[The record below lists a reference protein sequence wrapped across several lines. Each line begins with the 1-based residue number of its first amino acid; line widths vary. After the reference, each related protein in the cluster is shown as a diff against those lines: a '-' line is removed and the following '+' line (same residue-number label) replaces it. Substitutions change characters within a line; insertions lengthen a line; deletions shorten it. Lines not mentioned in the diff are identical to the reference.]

1 MTVWED
7 IATERRALAD
17 VFDELDERQWDTP
30 SLCGEWTVRELAAH
44 LVMPFN
50 VSMPRFGLAMLRH
63 RGNFAKANIALTA
76 RLAGRPVTDLI
87 SDYRAHAESHFAP
100 PGMPP
105 VTPLAEVLIHGQ
117 DARIPLGIGDTRAPE
132 LWATALDFLVSPL
145 GRRGFVAGRV
155 PEVELIATDVQW
167 RSGSGP
173 QVSGPAYAIGLTL
186 TRRAPGLESLSGP
199 GRDTLATWMG

>member
-1 MTVWED
+1 MWED

-30 SLCGEWTVRELAAH
+30 SLCGDWTVRELAAH

-50 VSMPRFGLAMLRH
+50 VSLSRFGLTMLRYA
-63 RGNFAKANIALTA
+63 GNFAKANIALTA
-76 RLAGRPVTDLI
+76 GLAGRPVAELVA
-87 SDYRAHAESHFAP
+87 DYRAHAESHFTP

-145 GRRGFVAGRV
+145 GRRGVVTSRL
-155 PEVELIATDVQW
+155 PEFELIATDAPW
-167 RSGSGP
+167 RAGSGP

-186 TRRAPGLESLSGP
+186 TRRAPGLESLSGA
-199 GRDTLATWMG
+199 GRDTLAAWMG